1 MDDNAVGLHKR
12 CGPTA
17 FFVILAK
24 KSGARLSNRYIAQE
38 VGGGGIINLA
48 EKPQNTKREVKIM
61 RRKKLLRQ
69 VAAAAVAL
77 SMAVSLSAPAFAA
90 TFDLSN
96 GGLVITANDKG
107 ITVEQDNGTSST
119 YSIDEEIE
127 IKGAYSS
134 ANGAT
139 LTAEEN
145 QQDENQPVTPAK
157 APAKEETPKETP
169 EAEDAPAAEKKQEQK
184 DTEAPADPEQKTETE
199 NKDNNDPDNEEK
211 KEQNAPANGEL
222 NASAGEGQESKAEEK
237 PQPKTEAK
245 ASAEATASASD
256 NTSNGPRKASAYEDR
271 MGEDSDDY
279 GYNSGLRAGIVQIIN
294 NTAKKIK
301 VSLSNAHIDLPT
313 AADTSARGQ
322 AAIDVQGT
330 GNVELKF
337 SGSNTLTG
345 SGQSAGIQKNDKT
358 QDDKENTGTLTIT
371 ADSQSDTLDV
381 KVDKYALGQD
391 YQGAAIGG
399 HGKKT
404 SGEYVGYGTKNIVI
418 EGNGTVNTNA
428 QIGSGYRGG
437 AATGI
442 VIQGNAVVNVENYGI
457 GGGGLPGWYDN
468 TKKPGETD
476 VTITGTAN
484 VTVKNGTIG
493 SGVRGGEL
501 CGNAKINISG
511 NAMVN
516 VEGGENAAAIGSGA
530 GGDANVTITGN
541 AKVTAV
547 QKSEWSGG
555 GAGIGGGANGKG
567 YVTIGGKAQVKATGS
582 AEKHG
587 GSGAYGAGAAIG
599 DGGTTSE
606 KGADTVQNGE
616 NKFETD
622 KDSIQDGAEVE
633 MTNIGHNS
641 SNTVTKTYKT
651 DRWVTDGDEEQPPE
665 VCKHLKGE
673 YAAETTVYP
682 NCTKTGSQTYR
693 CISCGEIT
701 REKTLAATPDSY
713 WSHSWQEIKVQPTCT
728 EDGYKVEKC
737 SRCGDE
743 YGSRTKT
750 ADALGHKFVE
760 TVVAPTCTESGYTVQ
775 KCSVCGEE
783 TGERTNIVAPLGH
796 EYKNGVCIRCGAPE
810 PQENGSAAPNYT
822 VTGAETYETSVVDGR
837 YIIAVPSEDAALNAV
852 LGDLRAIKAQG
863 ADVVVFRTR
872 SRESSL
878 VIDEMLAMGTDVT
891 PFVLAHNGGEAQLTI
906 NGAVHNELIH

>member
-1 MDDNAVGLHKR
+1 
-12 CGPTA
+12 
-17 FFVILAK
+17 
-24 KSGARLSNRYIAQE
+24 
-38 VGGGGIINLA
+38 
-48 EKPQNTKREVKIM
+48 M

-96 GGLVITANDKG
+96 GGLVITANDSG
-107 ITVEQDNGTSST
+107 ITVKRDDGTSST

-127 IKGAYSS
+127 IKGTYSS

-145 QQDENQPVTPAK
+145 RQDENQPVTPAK
-157 APAKEETPKETP
+157 APAKEETSEETPKETP

-199 NKDNNDPDNEEK
+199 NKDNNSDPADEEK

-222 NASAGEGQESKAEEK
+222 NASAGEGQEPKAEDEG
-237 PQPKTEAK
+237 QPKPEAK

-256 NTSNGPRKASAYEDR
+256 DASNGPHKAPARSS
-271 MGEDSDDY
+271 GEGKRTS
-279 GYNSGLRAGIVQIIN
+279 IIQIIN

-301 VSLSNAHIDLPT
+301 VSLNNAHIDLPT
-313 AADTSARGQ
+313 AANTSARGQ
-322 AAIDVQGT
+322 AAIDVQG
-330 GNVELKF
+330 GDVELKF

-358 QDDKENTGTLTIT
+358 QDGKENTGTLTIT

-381 KVDKYALGQD
+381 KVDKNALGQD

-399 HGKKT
+399 HGTKA
-404 SGEYVGYGTKNIVI
+404 SGGYAGYGTKNIVI

-442 VIQGNAVVNVENYGI
+442 VIRGNAVVNVGKFGI
-457 GGGGLPGWYDN
+457 GGCGFSSWD
-468 TKKPGETD
+468 TEKPGETD
-476 VTITGTAN
+476 VTITGNAK
-484 VTVKNGTIG
+484 VTVQNGTIG
-493 SGVRGGEL
+493 SGVRREQL
-501 CGNAKINISG
+501 CGDAKINISG
-511 NAMVN
+511 NAEVN
-516 VEGGENAAAIGSGA
+516 VFGGDNAATIGSGE

-541 AKVTAV
+541 AKVTAEQV
-547 QKSEWSGG
+547 SDWYGG

-567 YVTIGGKAQVKATGS
+567 HVTIGGKAQVKATGS
-582 AEKHG
+582 AEKDDH
-587 GSGAYGAGAAIG
+587 SRAYGAGAAIG
-599 DGGTTSE
+599 DGGTAGES
-606 KGADTVQNGE
+606 GSTVQNGKNQFTIANDIE
-616 NKFETD
+616 DN
-622 KDSIQDGAEVE
+622 AEIK
-633 MTNIGHNS
+633 MTNKGNDS
-641 SNTVTKTYKT
+641 SNTVTQT
-651 DRWVTDGDEEQPPE
+651 RRNGEWVTSGEQTPEECDHSNPF
-665 VCKHLKGE
+665 V
-673 YAAETTVYP
+673 
-682 NCTKTGSQTYR
+682 
-693 CISCGEIT
+693 EIT
-701 REKTLAATPDSY
+701 
-713 WSHSWQEIKVQPTCT
+713 
-728 EDGYKVEKC
+728 
-737 SRCGDE
+737 
-743 YGSRTKT
+743 
-750 ADALGHKFVE
+750 
-760 TVVAPTCTESGYTVQ
+760 VAPTCTESGYTVQ
-775 KCSVCGEE
+775 KCTRCGKE
-783 TGERTNIVAPLGH
+783 TGEHTNIVAPLGH

-810 PQENGSAAPNYT
+810 PQENGSAAPAYT

-891 PFVLAHNGGEAQLTI
+891 PFVLAHNGSEARLTI

>member
-1 MDDNAVGLHKR
+1 
-12 CGPTA
+12 
-17 FFVILAK
+17 
-24 KSGARLSNRYIAQE
+24 
-38 VGGGGIINLA
+38 
-48 EKPQNTKREVKIM
+48 M

-107 ITVEQDNGTSST
+107 ITVEQDDGTSST

-134 ANGAT
+134 ANGAMT
-139 LTAEEN
+139 TAEEN

-157 APAKEETPKETP
+157 APAKEKTSEETQ
-169 EAEDAPAAEKKQEQK
+169 EAENAPAAEEKQEQK
-184 DTEAPADPEQKTETE
+184 DTEDPADPEQKTETE
-199 NKDNNDPDNEEK
+199 NKDKNNDPADEEK

-222 NASAGEGQESKAEEK
+222 NASAGERQESKAEEK
-237 PQPKTEAK
+237 PQPKTEAN
-245 ASAEATASASD
+245 ASAEASTSASD
-256 NTSNGPRKASAYEDR
+256 DASDNASNGPRKAQAYEDR

-313 AADTSARGQ
+313 AANTSARGQ
-322 AAIDVQGT
+322 AAIDVQG
-330 GNVELKF
+330 GDVELKF
-337 SGSNTLTG
+337 SGDNTLTG
-345 SGQSAGIQKNDKT
+345 SGQSAGIQKND
-358 QDDKENTGTLTIT
+358 DVSTGTLTIT

-381 KVDKYALGQD
+381 KVDKNALGQD

-399 HGKKT
+399 HGSKT
-404 SGEYVGYGTKNIVI
+404 SGGYVGYGTKNIVI
-418 EGNGTVNTNA
+418 EGDGTVNTNA

-442 VIQGNAVVNVENYGI
+442 VIRGNAVVNVEKYGI
-457 GGGGLPGWYDN
+457 GGYGLPSW
-468 TKKPGETD
+468 TTEKPGGETD
-476 VTITGTAN
+476 VTITGNAN

-493 SGVRGGEL
+493 SGVRRGDV
-501 CGNAKINISG
+501 CGNAKIEISE
-511 NAMVN
+511 NAVVN
-516 VEGGENAAAIGSGA
+516 VEGGDNAAAIGSGA

-547 QKSEWSGG
+547 QKSDWYGG

-567 YVTIGGKAQVKATGS
+567 HVTIGGKAQVKATGS

-599 DGGTTSE
+599 NGGTTGRSS
-606 KGADTVQNGE
+606 DSVQNGE
-616 NKFETD
+616 NKFTTD
-622 KDSIQDGAEVE
+622 KGIQDGAKVE
-633 MTNIGHNS
+633 MTNIGHNG
-641 SNTVTKTYKT
+641 SNTVTQT
-651 DRWVTDGDEEQPPE
+651 RQNGQWVT
-665 VCKHLKGE
+665 
-673 YAAETTVYP
+673 
-682 NCTKTGSQTYR
+682 
-693 CISCGEIT
+693 
-701 REKTLAATPDSY
+701 
-713 WSHSWQEIKVQPTCT
+713 
-728 EDGYKVEKC
+728 KC
-737 SRCGDE
+737 SNHE
-743 YGSRTKT
+743 
-750 ADALGHKFVE
+750 FVE
-760 TVVAPTCTESGYTVQ
+760 TTVAPTCTESGYTVQ

-783 TGERTNIVAPLGH
+783 TGERTNLVAPLGH
-796 EYKNGVCIRCGAPE
+796 EYKNGVCTRCGAPE
-810 PQENGSAAPNYT
+810 PQENGGSSSAAPNYT

-878 VIDEMLAMGTDVT
+878 VIDEMLAMGPDAT
-891 PFVLAHNGGEAQLTI
+891 PFVLAHHGSEARLTI